1 MPAVKTAPG
10 RSCRKGNKV
19 ADQER
24 VEVRVSPI
32 HGRGVFAL
40 RRLRAGGHIATF
52 EGRPTQ
58 RDGIHVLWISE
69 DDDGDREIG
78 IEGRNELRYLNHS
91 VNPNAEFL
99 GLELYATRNIQPGHE
114 VTIHYGEAWEDV
126 D

>member
-1 MPAVKTAPG
+1 MSAVKTVPG
-10 RSCRKGNKV
+10 RSCRKGNRV

-40 RRLRAGGHIATF
+40 RRLRTGGHIATF
-52 EGRPTQ
+52 EGRPTR

-99 GLELYATRNIQPGHE
+99 GLELFATRNIQPGHE

-126 D
+126 E